1 MNIAASIYTG
11 GTFNPPSVL
20 CLSGGEE
27 RTQAAVDHEDP
38 PDRIRAD
45 SAKDGC
51 QVERRSV
58 ETEDGQVVSY
68 SLAYINHRI
77 CGVDNGRVLG
87 YDNSHEYHHRHF
99 MGTVEPI
106 EFENYK
112 FLLARFETEVNEL
125 WKEEERK

>member
-1 MNIAASIYTG
+1 VVGKKAPKPSITKTVNTEY
-11 GTFNPPSVL
+11 VL
-20 CLSGGEE
+20 TRPRKGAKLKEE
-27 RTQAAVDHEDP
+27 VWE
-38 PDRIRAD
+38 
-45 SAKDGC
+45 S
-51 QVERRSV
+51 
-58 ETEDGQVVSY
+58 EDGQVVSY

-106 EFENYK
+106 QFENYQGL
-112 FLLARFETEVNEL
+112 FRRFYVEVYEM

>member
-1 MNIAASIYTG
+1 MG
-11 GTFNPPSVL
+11 KKPPKQPPSITKTINETVRL
-20 CLSGGEE
+20 GRPRKAAKLKEEVWQTDDGE
-27 RTQAAVDHEDP
+27 
-38 PDRIRAD
+38 
-45 SAKDGC
+45 
-51 QVERRSV
+51 
-58 ETEDGQVVSY
+58 VVRY

-106 EFENYK
+106 EFDNYK
-112 FLLARFETEVNEL
+112 SLLARFEAEVNEL

>member
-1 MNIAASIYTG
+1 MVGRKAPKKPAIRKTVDTEY
-11 GTFNPPSVL
+11 VL
-20 CLSGGEE
+20 TRPRKGAKLKEEVWQTVDGE
-27 RTQAAVDHEDP
+27 
-38 PDRIRAD
+38 
-45 SAKDGC
+45 
-51 QVERRSV
+51 
-58 ETEDGQVVSY
+58 VVRY

-106 EFENYK
+106 EFENYRS
-112 FLLARFETEVNEL
+112 FLASFETEVNEL

>member
-1 MNIAASIYTG
+1 VVGRKAPKK
-11 GTFNPPSVL
+11 PPITKTVDTEYVL
-20 CLSGGEE
+20 TRPRKGAKLKEEVWQTVDGE
-27 RTQAAVDHEDP
+27 
-38 PDRIRAD
+38 
-45 SAKDGC
+45 
-51 QVERRSV
+51 
-58 ETEDGQVVSY
+58 VVRY

-99 MGTVEPI
+99 MGTVGPI

-112 FLLARFETEVNEL
+112 SLSARFETEVNEL

>member
-1 MNIAASIYTG
+1 MGHLIPHLCYARVVGKKAPTK
-11 GTFNPPSVL
+11 PPITKTVDTEYVL
-20 CLSGGEE
+20 TRPRKGAKLKEEVWQTVDGEGV
-27 RTQAAVDHEDP
+27 R
-38 PDRIRAD
+38 
-45 SAKDGC
+45 
-51 QVERRSV
+51 
-58 ETEDGQVVSY
+58 Y

-112 FLLARFETEVNEL
+112 SLLARFETEVNEL